1 MSYNIPTPKG
11 WQLVKLSDLGE
22 VNRGK
27 SKHRPR
33 DADFLYGGKYPF
45 IQTGDVKASGGR
57 INSFNQTYSDEGLKQ
72 SRLWPEETMCITI
85 AANIAETG
93 VLQFPAC
100 FPDSVIGFI
109 ADKTKCDVY
118 FIEYMFR
125 LLKAKIKSQAN
136 GSVQDNINLQTL
148 ERILFPIPNL
158 ADQKK
163 IAKILGVFDDKI
175 IINNRLIETLEQMA
189 QALFK
194 SWFVDFEPVKAKM
207 AVLEVGGSQE
217 DATFAAMTA
226 ISGKDA
232 DALAVFE
239 REHPEHYAELKAT
252 AELFP
257 SVMQDSELGE
267 IPGGWMVNPASA
279 HYNISIGKTPPRKEA
294 QWFST
299 TDGDLKWV
307 SIKDMGIA
315 ATYISETSERLTH
328 EAVKKFN
335 IKVMPADTVFL
346 SFKLTVGRVCITT
359 EDMCS
364 NEAIAHFIPKGNK
377 YKSHWLYHALNSFD
391 FNKLGS
397 TSSIATAVNSKTIR
411 DMKLIFPNELISQ
424 KYTEKV
430 SSLMQLQK
438 LNAGQTNN
446 LTLLRDTLL
455 PKLLS
460 GEITLPEAEQA
471 VSEAENV

>member
-1 MSYNIPTPKG
+1 MSFEWKKYTIADVSKKVITGKTPPGTLDKYFGGEVLFVTPTDMGDNKYIELTQRTLSDEGEAKLAKQKFECGIVVSCIG
-11 WQLVKLSDLGE
+11 WQMGKAAIVRNTAVTNQQINTIIPNGDLID
-22 VNRGK
+22 V
-27 SKHRPR
+27 
-33 DADFLYGGKYPF
+33 DFLYYTLSEKRTE
-45 IQTGDVKASGGR
+45 I
-57 INSFNQTYSDEGLKQ
+57 FNLGATATRTPILK
-72 SRLWPEETMCITI
+72 
-85 AANIAETG
+85 
-93 VLQFPAC
+93 
-100 FPDSVIGFI
+100 
-109 ADKTKCDVY
+109 
-118 FIEYMFR
+118 
-125 LLKAKIKSQAN
+125 KS
-136 GSVQDNINLQTL
+136 LF
-148 ERILFPIPNL
+148 ERIEFHAPKLEQ
-158 ADQKK
+158 QKK
-163 IAKILGVFDDKI
+163 IGNILSSLDAKIISNKE
-175 IINNRLIETLEQMA
+175 INQTLEQMA

-194 SWFVDFEPVKAKM
+194 SWFVDFEPVKAKI
-207 AVLEVGGSQE
+207 AVLETGGSQE
-217 DATFAAMTA
+217 AATIAAMAA

-239 REHPEHYAELKAT
+239 RKHPEQYAELKAT

-257 SVMQDSELGE
+257 SAMRESELGE
-267 IPGGWMVNPASA
+267 IPEGWMVNSTSA
-279 HYNISIGKTPPRKEA
+279 HYNISIGKTPPRKEP

-315 ATYISETSERLTH
+315 STYISETSERLTH
-328 EAVKKFN
+328 DAVKKFN

-359 EDMCS
+359 EDMCT
-364 NEAIAHFIPKGNK
+364 NEAIAHFTPKENK
-377 YKSHWLYHALNSFD
+377 YKSHWLYHALHSFD

-411 DMKLIFPNELISQ
+411 DMKLIFPSELISQ

-438 LNAGQTNN
+438 LNAGQTNS

-460 GEITLPEAEQA
+460 GEITLPEVEQA
-471 VSEAENV
+471 VGEAENV